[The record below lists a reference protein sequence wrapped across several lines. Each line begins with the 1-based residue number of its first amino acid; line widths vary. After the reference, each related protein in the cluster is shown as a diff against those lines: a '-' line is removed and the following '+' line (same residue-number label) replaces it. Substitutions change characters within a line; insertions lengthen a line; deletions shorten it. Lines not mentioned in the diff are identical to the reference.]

1 MECLCEVQKQLLE
14 VIQRSRVI
22 DHQIRTMRETTLL
35 HPMTTSDISV
45 DSGAPLMGVTLNNES
60 LDHDESTLLA
70 DTIYSQHCASASDPV
85 SINLPSSVESQQAGT
100 IDFLVSVVQSMV
112 RDANAVLHYA
122 EQVSRVNELR
132 DAIQPRAYVDPI
144 PDYFSL
150 VEQVGQSKFGAHGPY
165 NPIGRFIRY
174 VYSLIDRNAALQ
186 RELQKHTSLYT
197 TSC

>member
-1 MECLCEVQKQLLE
+1 M
-14 VIQRSRVI
+14 
-22 DHQIRTMRETTLL
+22 
-35 HPMTTSDISV
+35 
-45 DSGAPLMGVTLNNES
+45 
-60 LDHDESTLLA
+60 
-70 DTIYSQHCASASDPV
+70 
-85 SINLPSSVESQQAGT
+85 ESQQAGT
-100 IDFLVSVVQSMV
+100 IDFLVSMVQRMV
-112 RDANAVLHYA
+112 RDANAALHYA

-150 VEQVGQSKFGAHGPY
+150 VEQVGQSKFDAHGPY